1 MFLPYLQIDKSSRLY
16 SNIHT
21 DLNCECEVN
30 TFTGNF
36 KTQRIVFFRFIVWGR
51 GTYSFILNLVAKI
64 NATDRA
70 NSMKSSV
77 LILITNVCA
86 ICLLHTLSVIA
97 ANQPRAANE

>member
-36 KTQRIVFFRFIVWGR
+36 KTQRIVVVFSI
-51 GTYSFILNLVAKI
+51 Y
-64 NATDRA
+64 
-70 NSMKSSV
+70 
-77 LILITNVCA
+77 
-86 ICLLHTLSVIA
+86 CLGAWHLQLHTEFSS
-97 ANQPRAANE
+97 